1 MNRLFFVIILIKIGL
16 SACHNN
22 LEHEDPIIKID
33 STNLS
38 EIVWSDYLPSSLLLM
53 HDSLWPDQKG
63 HSLFVQ
69 SEKLFVI
76 PNNEVNIYIGAI
88 IDSNLKQFPNV
99 KVVDN
104 VDCNSISL
112 SFSTNKKCY
121 HYSQIPSKENMN
133 LIIKDYQRENDSQ
146 QIVSFNYDNG
156 FRYNSYK
163 ELFLQFSYLGI
174 HLDSI
179 LTGERYDKISMS
191 KKNGIAIV
199 LERELFSLDMDI
211 PSTPLNFAEENKDE
225 HVYISS
231 IMFGDL
237 KIMLIEADLSLSE
250 MNTFI
255 GSIKNK
261 NNLTV
266 KEQNVIK
273 DWNISIIDINS
284 KEIKKTGD
292 LNNPIYWFYNKLLN
306 TNIHAVP
313 IYATFA
319 NCNDHSPCNV
329 SFSIALP

>member
-1 MNRLFFVIILIKIGL
+1 
-16 SACHNN
+16 
-22 LEHEDPIIKID
+22 
-33 STNLS
+33 
-38 EIVWSDYLPSSLLLM
+38 
-53 HDSLWPDQKG
+53 
-63 HSLFVQ
+63 
-69 SEKLFVI
+69 
-76 PNNEVNIYIGAI
+76 
-88 IDSNLKQFPNV
+88 
-99 KVVDN
+99 
-104 VDCNSISL
+104 
-112 SFSTNKKCY
+112 
-121 HYSQIPSKENMN
+121 
-133 LIIKDYQRENDSQ
+133 
-146 QIVSFNYDNG
+146 
-156 FRYNSYK
+156 
-163 ELFLQFSYLGI
+163 
-174 HLDSI
+174 
-179 LTGERYDKISMS
+179 
-191 KKNGIAIV
+191 
-199 LERELFSLDMDI
+199 
-211 PSTPLNFAEENKDE
+211 
-225 HVYISS
+225 
-231 IMFGDL
+231 MFGDL